1 MRTKKIAIER
11 LTTVGGI
18 ATITGA
24 LLAIAGN
31 AIILVA
37 HPNAPTHTVSYP
49 LSPHD
54 FRLGQIFFAV
64 TQALMTV
71 GIIALVRSGIAEPG
85 RRARV
90 GARLAVAGFLLTIPG
105 ELVLVLVADAA
116 TDSGRASAA
125 SSVFGIAVLL
135 ADLGLILF
143 GISALR
149 ATAWPRH
156 WAALPLALG
165 VFQLVV
171 VTPVALG
178 GGFASPAA
186 FVVITVQDLLL
197 ALLGSRLLRHN
208 ADDRRASPG
217 DPLTR
222 ARNRSADSVASPQR
236 G

>member
-1 MRTKKIAIER
+1 VRSKGTATER
-11 LTTVGGI
+11 FTTVGGT
-18 ATITGA
+18 AAITGA
-24 LLAIAGN
+24 VLAIAGN
-31 AIILVA
+31 AVVLA
-37 HPNAPTHTVSYP
+37 AQPNAPAHDVSYP

-64 TQALMTV
+64 TQALMTL
-71 GIIALVRSGIAEPG
+71 GIVALVRSGIAGSG

-105 ELVLVLVADAA
+105 ELVLALVADAA

-125 SSVFGIAVLL
+125 SSVFGVGVLL

-149 ATAWPRH
+149 AGVWPRS

-165 VFQLVV
+165 VFQLLV

-178 GGFASPAA
+178 AGFASVAA
-186 FVVITVQDLLL
+186 FLAITAQDLLV
-197 ALLGSRLLRHN
+197 ALLGWRLVRH
-208 ADDRRASPG
+208 DLDRRRVSATSPG
-217 DPLTR
+217 
-222 ARNRSADSVASPQR
+222 SATLA
-236 G
+236 

>member
-1 MRTKKIAIER
+1 VRSKGTATER
-11 LTTVGGI
+11 STTIGGI
-18 ATITGA
+18 AAITGA

-31 AIILVA
+31 AVVLAA
-37 HPNAPTHTVSYP
+37 HPNAPAHVVSYP

-54 FRLGQIFFAV
+54 FRLGQVFFAF
-64 TQALMTV
+64 TQALMAL
-71 GIIALVRSGIAEPG
+71 GIVALVRSGIAGPG

-105 ELVLVLVADAA
+105 ELVLALVADAA

-125 SSVFGIAVLL
+125 SSVFGLGVLL

-149 ATAWPRH
+149 AGTWPRS

-165 VFQLVV
+165 TFQLLV

-178 GGFASPAA
+178 AGFASVAA
-186 FVVITVQDLLL
+186 FLVITAQDLLV
-197 ALLGSRLLRHN
+197 ALLGWQLVRHHP
-208 ADDRRASPG
+208 DRRRVPATSSG
-217 DPLTR
+217 R
-222 ARNRSADSVASPQR
+222 ATLA
-236 G
+236 

>member
-1 MRTKKIAIER
+1 MSMRRMGTGR
-11 LTTVGGI
+11 FTTVGGI
-18 ATITGA
+18 AAITGA

-31 AIILVA
+31 AVVLA
-37 HPNAPTHTVSYP
+37 AQPNAPAHVVSYP

-54 FRLGQIFFAV
+54 FRLGQVFFAF
-64 TQALMTV
+64 TQALTAL
-71 GIIALVRSGIAEPG
+71 GIVALVRSGIAGPG

-105 ELVLVLVADAA
+105 ELVLALVADAA

-125 SSVFGIAVLL
+125 SSVFGIGVLL

-143 GISALR
+143 GVSALR
-149 ATAWPRH
+149 AAVWPRS

-178 GGFASPAA
+178 AGFASVAA
-186 FVVITVQDLLL
+186 FLVITAQDLLV
-197 ALLGSRLLRHN
+197 ALLGWQLVRTIETVKGAFVDRALAAAAVRTRSRA
-208 ADDRRASPG
+208 AD
-217 DPLTR
+217 
-222 ARNRSADSVASPQR
+222 QR
-236 G
+236 P